1 MKETETKKPIS
12 PWYLL
17 EFSTIL
23 DADAFQRYCAEHPE
37 EVAAVKEHFLQQNQT

>member
-1 MKETETKKPIS
+1 MKEEEKKTPIS

-23 DADAFQRYCAEHPE
+23 NDQTFQRYCTEHPE
-37 EVAAVKEHFLQQNQT
+37 EVEAVKEHFLQQNQK